1 MKINHTFLIAKL
13 LYILK
18 CLSIFPSMYMRPG
31 RNVIF
36 AAPIKD
42 RKLKLLDNIPIT
54 EEHNQLLNIH
64 SNWTVIQHVL
74 GYFDIF
80 FIFSPISFVYG
91 QIFKIFEVNKTKI
104 TFIISLKKQYGS
116 RIAFIGYF
124 YMFHKIY
131 PYLWCFWSNFQNFLG

>member
-1 MKINHTFLIAKL
+1 MKINHTFLVAKL

-64 SNWTVIQHVL
+64 SNWTVI
-74 GYFDIF
+74 
-80 FIFSPISFVYG
+80 
-91 QIFKIFEVNKTKI
+91 
-104 TFIISLKKQYGS
+104 
-116 RIAFIGYF
+116 
-124 YMFHKIY
+124 
-131 PYLWCFWSNFQNFLG
+131 